1 MIRRLA
7 GFLKSPVVIWVG
19 GVTLVMWVL
28 LLWRPNFTE
37 FIELK
42 LYDLKFRF
50 RGARPP
56 SSEVVILAL
65 DDESLKKVGRWP
77 WSRSDI
83 ARLIKMVKAAGPRVV
98 ALDIIFAEKEETG
111 ALKAV
116 TSLRQEFTRKGVT
129 SPEILSLLAQEEQ
142 RADVDRQLAKAI
154 KEGPPTILGF
164 FFRGVG
170 GTAGGL
176 SQERL
181 MGANFTQASTY
192 NLVRSLDNQP
202 SNVPLLGAAG
212 VEVNLP
218 GILEAAA
225 GNGYFN
231 MVPDVDGT
239 VRWFPLTILYGSDFF
254 APEALVALDHYRG
267 RPPLAITLSRL
278 GVEEIRVGRQAI
290 PVDRH
295 GRVLLNYLG
304 PTGTIPTYSAAA
316 ILDGSLP
323 ARVLKDKIVMVGAT
337 AVGIYDLRV
346 TPFSGIFPG
355 VEVQATA
362 IDNLLKD
369 NFISYSDYGL
379 LRILLIILGLGI
391 LLGVLLQRL
400 SAVWGFIVALGMLE
414 IFTLINYFLFSRFN
428 LYLELFY
435 PTLGIT
441 LIYVGISMQQF
452 LHEEQERERVRKA
465 FESYVAPTIVQEML
479 KHPEQLR
486 LGGER
491 RQITLLFTDI
501 RGFTTIS
508 ENLENDPQ
516 SLVRMLHDFLNPMS
530 NIIINHGG
538 TIDKYM
544 GDAIMALFGAPLIQP
559 DHARLA
565 CRAALDMTIALKN
578 LNAHWQTMGR
588 PLIRIGVGVNSGP
601 VTVGNLGS
609 DRLFDYTAVGDNV
622 NLASRLEGLNKY
634 YGTSILISQTTA
646 ELIGGGFILRE
657 VDRVQVKGKAQ
668 AAGIFEV
675 MGEGEAAPALARFLD
690 SFHQGLALYRER
702 RWPESLA
709 AFAAALEEHPEDG
722 ATLRYQKLVQQ
733 LIAAPPGPEW
743 TGVTVMDGK

>member
-1 MIRRLA
+1 ML
-7 GFLKSPVVIWVG
+7 
-19 GVTLVMWVL
+19 
-28 LLWRPNFTE
+28 
-37 FIELK
+37 
-42 LYDLKFRF
+42 
-50 RGARPP
+50 
-56 SSEVVILAL
+56 
-65 DDESLKKVGRWP
+65 
-77 WSRSDI
+77 
-83 ARLIKMVKAAGPRVV
+83 
-98 ALDIIFAEKEETG
+98 
-111 ALKAV
+111 
-116 TSLRQEFTRKGVT
+116 
-129 SPEILSLLAQEEQ
+129 
-142 RADVDRQLAKAI
+142 
-154 KEGPPTILGF
+154 
-164 FFRGVG
+164 
-170 GTAGGL
+170 
-176 SQERL
+176 
-181 MGANFTQASTY
+181 
-192 NLVRSLDNQP
+192 
-202 SNVPLLGAAG
+202 
-212 VEVNLP
+212 
-218 GILEAAA
+218 
-225 GNGYFN
+225 
-231 MVPDVDGT
+231 PDVDGT
-239 VRWFPLTILYGSDFF
+239 VRWFPFAILYGPDFF

-267 RPPLAITLSRL
+267 RPPLGITLSRL
-278 GVEEIRVGRQAI
+278 GVEEIRVGRQEI

-295 GRVLLNYLG
+295 GRVLINYLG
-304 PTGTIPTYSAAA
+304 PAGTIPTYSAASV
-316 ILDGSLP
+316 LDGSLP

-369 NFISYSDYGL
+369 NFIRYPDYGL

-400 SAVWGFIVALGMLE
+400 SAVWGFIIALGILE
-414 IFTLINYFLFSRFN
+414 GFTLINYFLFSRFN

-435 PTLGIT
+435 PLLGIT
-441 LIYVGISMQQF
+441 LIYVGISMQRF
-452 LHEEQERERVRKA
+452 LAEEQERERVRKA
-465 FESYVAPTIVQEML
+465 FESYVAPTVVQEML

-588 PLIRIGVGVNSGP
+588 PLIRIGVGINSGP

-646 ELIGGGFILRE
+646 ELIGDGFILRE
-657 VDRVQVKGKAQ
+657 VDRVRVKGKAQ

-675 MGEGEAAPALARFLD
+675 IGEGEAAPKLARFLD

-709 AFAAALEEHPEDG
+709 AFTAALEDHPEDG

-733 LIAAPPGPEW
+733 LIVAPPGPEW
-743 TGVTVMDGK
+743 EGVTVMDGK